1 MGAIQQRV
9 PKQLFFYNEFEKWYF
24 MLLPH
29 LQVTKKL
36 YIGKTRHSI
45 DTKYIHFDSSFPPP
59 PTPLLKP
66 EH

>member
-9 PKQLFFYNEFEKWYF
+9 PKQLSCIMCLKKWYF
-24 MLLPH
+24 RLLPH

-45 DTKYIHFDSSFPPP
+45 GTKYIHFESSFPH
-59 PTPLLKP
+59 LQHLY
-66 EH
+66 